1 MFTHEEIPSSGG
13 KWITFYMRFFFSC
26 CFMIFGKCVNASG
39 VLGLSSGNREKCCPC
54 IFHVLNYGASR
65 PFWSQPSNC
74 ESPRTYSFTKRQLTS
89 TTNRPNSV
97 VPHTWSISAQGEMPN
112 KKKIFVVIGRY
123 AVWHCLAVAQ
133 TYCTRLIVFLF
144 FSLPVAEFPSTVIGM
159 FAVWAR
165 MSSCQSEWA
174 LSQQQETRRFKRNEA
189 PTLINEKPRWGIF
202 RSNLRQEALLELET
216 HTPKKLSVCL

>member
-13 KWITFYMRFFFSC
+13 KWITLYMRVFFSC
-26 CFMIFGKCVNASG
+26 CFMIFGKRVNASG

-112 KKKIFVVIGRY
+112 KKKNLCGYRSIRRVTLSGCCSNLLY
-123 AVWHCLAVAQ
+123 ASDC
-133 TYCTRLIVFLF
+133 FLF